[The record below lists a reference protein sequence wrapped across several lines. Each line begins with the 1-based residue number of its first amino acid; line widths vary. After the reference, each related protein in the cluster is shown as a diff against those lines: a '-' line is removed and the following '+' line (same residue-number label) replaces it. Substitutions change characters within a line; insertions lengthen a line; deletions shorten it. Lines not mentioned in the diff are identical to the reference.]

1 MADAF
6 FKPVSGDQRA
16 DAEFSGAANLAGQAG
31 RLLAHRSS
39 CPADT
44 HINVGGKKVLITRWA
59 IQVSSLPDDNCQPAA
74 LPKRD
79 E

>member
-16 DAEFSGAANLAGQAG
+16 DAEFSGAAKLAGHAG

-39 CPADT
+39 CPAW
-44 HINVGGKKVLITRWA
+44 TRTSTLA
-59 IQVSSLPDDNCQPAA
+59 EKGSDRPLGDPSIQFAG
-74 LPKRD
+74 
-79 E
+79 